1 MPKLNCD
8 HSQNQY
14 PEKLITMN
22 MNMTMISTTMD
33 MTMQMSFY
41 WGRNVTILFSGWPG
55 NHHHNP
61 GMYILALLF
70 VFAIAF
76 AMEALTGW
84 PTIKP
89 SRSPIVAGLTQASVY
104 ALRVS
109 LGYFVMLAIMTY
121 NVGVFI
127 AAVAGHTIGFFV
139 AKTSSLAMTKPSE
152 PEASF

>member
-1 MPKLNCD
+1 MD
-8 HSQNQY
+8 
-14 PEKLITMN
+14 
-22 MNMTMISTTMD
+22 MNMTMNSTTMD

-76 AMEALTGW
+76 TMEALSVW

-89 SRSPIVAGLTQASVY
+89 SKSPVAAGLTQASVY

-109 LGYFVMLAIMTY
+109 LGYFVMLAVMTY

-139 AKTSSLAMTKPSE
+139 AKTSSLAITKPSE